1 MNLNNIKKYKKNE
14 KPLVFPKSTTVYTGP
29 INKKQVQQLKEAVMS
44 KRILSYLLGAAMC
57 ISILSGCGG
66 QQTNGGEVT
75 ESSVSSQA
83 GENEEGGK

>member
-1 MNLNNIKKYKKNE
+1 
-14 KPLVFPKSTTVYTGP
+14 
-29 INKKQVQQLKEAVMS
+29 MS

-75 ESSVSSQA
+75 KALFPRRQE
-83 GENEEGGK
+83 ENEEGGKKKMGGKLLTWCWDTSDTTKICMRGVHKGYRN